1 MKLLKNGQ
9 SGQALIMALI
19 LLVLGSL
26 LVGPILNLAA
36 TSLNYHQVIERH
48 TLETYAA
55 DSGVEY
61 ALCELG
67 NDPEGYKVD
76 TLVVPEFTM
85 NDRTV
90 AVTATHMPDIG
101 DDIYKITSIATTD
114 SNSSTTIESY
124 VHISPYPAFF
134 NNAIT
139 SRGDITI
146 QPGTVVDGDI
156 QYGGELDNKGTIT
169 GDTIEAP
176 VANWPTAGELSDF
189 YWVDAPVI
197 NESSIDISSG
207 TVESP
212 YPIGPARTSGDLTL
226 TGSGVAELNGTLY
239 VQGSLTLMPGT
250 AIKLNVETIYAEV
263 DIDMQP
269 GTDLWGPGCVI
280 AVGDVK
286 FQPHL
291 GTGEEAFILVMSV
304 EGTVQFQPEN
314 DFYGSIAGNAEVTLQ
329 PNCTLNTTDPDDGL
343 DFPACTTLETVS
355 YNIN

>member
-26 LVGPILNLAA
+26 LVVPILNLAA
-36 TSLNYHQVIERH
+36 TSLNYHRVVQRH

-67 NDPEGYKVD
+67 NDPEGYQTNPLQDSFIV
-76 TLVVPEFTM
+76 T
-85 NDRTV
+85 DRTV
-90 AVTATHMPDIG
+90 DVTAEHLG

-139 SRGDITI
+139 SKGDIEI
-146 QPGTVVDGDI
+146 QPGAVVDGDI
-156 QYGGELDNKGTIT
+156 QYEGELDNKGTIT
-169 GDTIEAP
+169 GEEIEAT
-176 VANWPTAGELSDF
+176 VENWPTADGLSNF
-189 YWVDAPVI
+189 YWVDDVI
-197 NESSIDISSG
+197 SGSSIDISSG
-207 TVESP
+207 TEAAP
-212 YPIGPARTSGDLTL
+212 YLIGPGHTTGDLTI
-226 TGSGVAELNGTLY
+226 TGSGVAALDGTLY
-239 VQGSLTLMPGT
+239 VQGSLTFQPGT
-250 AIKLNVETIYAEV
+250 GIKLNEETIYAEV
-263 DIDMQP
+263 DITMQP

-304 EGTVQFQPEN
+304 EGEVQFQPEN
-314 DFYGSIAGNAEVTLQ
+314 DFYGSLAGNVTVNLQ
-329 PNCTLNTTDPDDGL
+329 PNCTLNTTEPDDDL
-343 DFPACTTLETVS
+343 DFPECTTLETIS

>member
-1 MKLLKNGQ
+1 MKLLKNRE

-26 LVGPILNLAA
+26 LVVPILNLAA

-67 NDPEGYKVD
+67 NDPEGYLA
-76 TLVVPEFTM
+76 TPLQGSFTN
-85 NDRTV
+85 NDREV
-90 AVTATHMPDIG
+90 DVTAEHLG

-124 VHISPYPAFF
+124 VHVSPYPAFF

-139 SRGDITI
+139 SKGDIEI
-146 QPGTVVDGDI
+146 QPGALVDGDV
-156 QYGGELDNKGTIT
+156 QYNGTLDNKGTIT
-169 GDTIEAP
+169 GDEIETP
-176 VANWPTAGELSDF
+176 ITGWPTADELSNY
-189 YWVDAPVI
+189 YWVDDVI
-197 NESSIDISSG
+197 SGSSIDISSG
-207 TVESP
+207 TEAAP
-212 YPIGPARTSGDLTL
+212 YLIGPGHTSGDLTL

-250 AIKLNVETIYAEV
+250 GIKLNEKTIYAEV
-263 DIDMQP
+263 DISFQP

-280 AVGDVK
+280 AVEDIQ
-286 FQPHL
+286 FQPSL

-304 EGTVQFQPEN
+304 EGTVNFQPNN
-314 DFYGSIAGNAEVTLQ
+314 DFYGSIAGDVRVSLQ
-329 PNCTLNTTDPDDGL
+329 PNCTLNTTEPDDDL
-343 DFPACTTLETVS
+343 DYPACTTLETIS

>member
-9 SGQALIMALI
+9 SGQALILALI
-19 LLVLGSL
+19 LLALSSL
-26 LVGPILNLAA
+26 LVVPILNLAG
-36 TSLNYHQVIERH
+36 TSLTYHQVIERN

-67 NDPEGYKVD
+67 NNPEQYAGELLQESFTTNGRDVD
-76 TLVVPEFTM
+76 
-85 NDRTV
+85 
-90 AVTATHMPDIG
+90 VTAEHLG
-101 DDIYKITSIATTD
+101 DDIYKITSTATTD

-139 SRGDITI
+139 SNGDVEI
-146 QPGTVVDGDI
+146 QPGAEVFGDV
-156 QYGGELDNKGTIT
+156 QYNGTLDNKGTIT
-169 GDTIEAP
+169 GDEIEDP
-176 VANWPTAGELSDF
+176 IEDWPLVDELSDF

-207 TVESP
+207 TEANP
-212 YPIGPARTSGDLTL
+212 YVIGTAHTSGDLTI

-250 AIKLNVETIYAEV
+250 AIKLNVQTIYAEV
-263 DIDMQP
+263 DIAFQP
-269 GTDLWGPGCVI
+269 GTDVYGPGCII
-280 AVGDVK
+280 AAGDIQ
-286 FQPHL
+286 FQPSL

-304 EGTVQFQPEN
+304 AGEVNFQPDN
-314 DFYGSIAGNAEVTLQ
+314 DFYGSIVGDVRISLQ
-329 PNCTLNTTDPDDGL
+329 PNCTLNTTEPDDGL
-343 DFPACTTLETVS
+343 DFPACTTLETIS

>member
-19 LLVLGSL
+19 LLVLGGL
-26 LVGPILNLAA
+26 LVVPILNLAA

-67 NDPEGYKVD
+67 NDPEGYQANPLQGSFTTNGRDVD
-76 TLVVPEFTM
+76 
-85 NDRTV
+85 
-90 AVTATHMPDIG
+90 VTAEHLG

-114 SNSSTTIESY
+114 STSSTTIESY

-139 SRGDITI
+139 SKGDIEI
-146 QPGTVVDGDI
+146 QPGAEVFGDV
-156 QYGGELDNKGTIT
+156 QYNGTLDNKGTIH
-169 GDTIEAP
+169 GDTYTTPITG
-176 VANWPTAGELSDF
+176 WPTVEELSQF
-189 YWVDAPVI
+189 YWVEEPI
-197 NESSIDISSG
+197 LGESSIDISSG

-239 VQGSLTLMPGT
+239 VQGSLTLMPGA
-250 AIKLNVETIYAEV
+250 AIKLNGQTIYAEV
-263 DIDMQP
+263 DITFQP
-269 GTDLWGPGCVI
+269 GTDVYGPGCII
-280 AVGDVK
+280 AAGDIQ
-286 FQPHL
+286 FQPSL

-304 EGTVQFQPEN
+304 EGEVNFQPDN
-314 DFYGSIAGNAEVTLQ
+314 DFYGAIVGDVRISLQ
-329 PNCTLNTTDPDDGL
+329 PNCTLNTTEPDDGL
-343 DFPACTTLETVS
+343 DFPACTTLETIS